1 MSGAVWAGVSDG
13 PRVVIVLGKG
23 GVGKTTISI
32 RIAYEL
38 AEEGKEVLLA
48 SLDPAKHL
56 LEYLELDRALA
67 EKRVAPRLRAIQ
79 YELETVAKR
88 VADEYSAI
96 LRRIM
101 PGLTALSLDDV
112 VKAVRE
118 APGFEEEVFL
128 RMVSQ
133 LYERGDVDAVV
144 VDTPPTGIALRVIA
158 LPKLHIFWIRKL
170 AEIRSRIVSIR
181 YAIANAM
188 GRPKDARDPV
198 LDKLRELE
206 ARYQG
211 LWEKMRSPSTRYAVV
226 ATPEPLPLYEAEAV
240 FRRLARDGMR
250 PSLLVVNKVLG
261 PKAAAL
267 GTAELEQQMIAR
279 ARMLACSVRPPA
291 ILALVRYADKPPSH
305 FSDVA
310 AMDRLIEVQEPS
322 CG

>member
-1 MSGAVWAGVSDG
+1 
-13 PRVVIVLGKG
+13 
-23 GVGKTTISI
+23 VGKTTISI

-38 AEEGKEVLLA
+38 AEGGKEVLLA

-56 LEYLELDRALA
+56 LEYLKLDKALA

-79 YELETVAKR
+79 YEVEMVAKK
-88 VADEYSAI
+88 VADEYSAT

-128 RMVSQ
+128 RIISQ
-133 LYERGDVDAVV
+133 LYERDDVDAVV
-144 VDTPPTGIALRVIA
+144 VDTPPTGIALRVIT
-158 LPKLHIFWIRKL
+158 LPKLHLFWIRKL
-170 AEIRSRIVSIR
+170 AEIRSRMASIR

-188 GRPKDARDPV
+188 GRPKEVRDPV

-206 ARYQG
+206 ARYQR
-211 LWEKMRSPSTRYAVV
+211 LWAEMRSPSTSYAVV
-226 ATPEPLPLYEAEAV
+226 ATPEPLPLYEAEAI

-279 ARMLACSVRPPA
+279 ARMLACSVKPPTV
-291 ILALVRYADKPPSH
+291 LALVRHADKPPSH
-305 FSDVA
+305 LSDVA
-310 AMDRLIEVQEPS
+310 AMGRLIEVQEPS